1 MHLTFL
7 NFLCNIYNSQTAS
20 HNRWHLK
27 EALLSF
33 FSPSGQEAQT
43 FDHLHTFPPG
53 MLQETGGGDGFL
65 FVAFKCGKSLSGKE
79 NEWKGK

>member
-1 MHLTFL
+1 MAS
-7 NFLCNIYNSQTAS
+7 YNP
-20 HNRWHLK
+20 WHLK
-27 EALLSF
+27 EAFLSF

-53 MLQETGGGDGFL
+53 ILQETGGWDGFL
-65 FVAFKCGKSLSGKE
+65 FVACKYGNSLSGKE